1 MMRVS
6 NTVLPR
12 SHDETA
18 HDERVLV
25 HVHAHGSH
33 GDHQEHHAF
42 GPRGQIGALV
52 EHVHDDWDGDD
63 GHDQHGVL
71 PLASLHD
78 AHDVVY
84 LRCANH
90 NPGCRPYHAPYRDP
104 CIAPVRRAVVRGP
117 GEIVD
122 GVADSIIVEQAPQ
135 QIPQAAFGVHTALRR
150 RHR

>member
-1 MMRVS
+1 MTLAMMMTRKTRTTMMRVS

-18 HDERVLV
+18 HDERVWV
-25 HVHAHGSH
+25 HVHAHGPH
-33 GDHQEHHAF
+33 GVHPGHYAF
-42 GPRGQIGALV
+42 GLRGQIGALV

-90 NPGCRPYHAPYRDP
+90 NPGCRPY
-104 CIAPVRRAVVRGP
+104 
-117 GEIVD
+117 
-122 GVADSIIVEQAPQ
+122 
-135 QIPQAAFGVHTALRR
+135 
-150 RHR
+150 